1 MEMSMSKRTLMI
13 VVIIAIIAAGALSYA
28 FLFNRKD
35 NKMNYVLMPVEV
47 GDIQSIVVATGTLN
61 PVTTVEVGS
70 QVSGRIAK
78 LNADFNSRVK
88 KGEIVAELDQSLF
101 LTRVKQ
107 SEANY
112 KSSAAALEK
121 AKVNFENARRS
132 LDRIKDLFAKG
143 FASPEEKDA
152 AEEKFYSY
160 QAEVKASEAR
170 LEQALAQLES
180 NNVDLQHTIISSPI
194 DGIVISRNVNVGQTV
209 AASFQAPVLFEIA
222 NDLTKMQ
229 IDCNVDEAD
238 VGSIR
243 EGQRTTFTV
252 DAFPDEVF
260 QGKVVQVRFAPIIV
274 QNVVTYDT
282 IIEVHNTELKL
293 KPGMTA
299 TVSIVV
305 DERKGILK
313 IPNAALRF
321 TPDLSPE
328 EISKLFKKATEQTA
342 ERREQ
347 MQDSPE
353 GRARREGGFPMGE
366 ASQRPFM
373 QGKKPPTVWILNEKK
388 QLQPIF
394 VVTGLNDANFTEIVR
409 GGLTKNQEVITGMEL
424 ASEQNGSGSALGSP
438 FMPRRRRR

>member
-1 MEMSMSKRTLMI
+1 MEKSMKKKSLI
-13 VVIIAIIAAGALSYA
+13 VVIIIVIAAGALSYA
-28 FLFNRKD
+28 FLFNKKD
-35 NKMNYVLMPVEV
+35 DGMNYILEPAEI
-47 GDIQSIVVATGTLN
+47 GGIQSIVVSTGTLN

-121 AKVNFENARRS
+121 AKVNLDNAGKSFERV
-132 LDRIKDLFAKG
+132 KDLFARG
-143 FASPEEKDA
+143 FASPQDMDA
-152 AEEKFYSY
+152 AEENFYAN

-170 LEQALAQLES
+170 LDQALAQDES
-180 NNVDLQHTIISSPI
+180 NKVDLEHTVISSPI

-222 NDLTKMQ
+222 NDLAKMQ

-238 VGSIR
+238 VGKIR
-243 EGQRTTFTV
+243 EGQIATFTV
-252 DAFPDEVF
+252 DAFSDEVF
-260 QGKVVQVRFAPIIV
+260 KGKVIQVRFAPVVI

-282 IIEVHNTELKL
+282 IIEVHNQELKL

-313 IPNAALRF
+313 VPNAALRF
-321 TPDLSPE
+321 VPDLAPE
-328 EISKLFKKATEQTA
+328 EISALISKAAEQSS
-342 ERREQ
+342 EKREQ
-347 MQDSPE
+347 MQKPSE
-353 GRARREGGFPMGE
+353 GQARREGGFPMGE
-366 ASQRPFM
+366 ERQSPSM
-373 QGKKPPTVWILNEKK
+373 QGKKPPVVWTLSKKK
-388 QLQPIF
+388 QLVPIL
-394 VVTGLNDANFTEIVR
+394 VATGLSDANYTEILR
-409 GGLTKNQEVITGMEL
+409 GGLKQGQKVITQVEL
-424 ASEQNGSGSALGSP
+424 ASEQSSNNLGSP
-438 FMPRRRRR
+438 FMPSRRRR